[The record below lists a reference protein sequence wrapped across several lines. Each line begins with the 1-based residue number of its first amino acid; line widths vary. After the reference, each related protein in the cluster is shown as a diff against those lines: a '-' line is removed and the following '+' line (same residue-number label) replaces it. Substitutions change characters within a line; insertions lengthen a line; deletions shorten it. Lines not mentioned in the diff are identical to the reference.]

1 MAIDIEKTMQYLRDN
16 AQQYAESKAARVYL
30 QEFRKSKKALLQI
43 EAEKLGIKTGQER
56 EAYAYAHDEYIAL
69 LHGLQNAIE
78 REEYLSIMMDGC
90 RARIELYRTECANE
104 RAERK
109 GYGA

>member
-1 MAIDIEKTMQYLRDN
+1 MPIDIERTMAYLRDN
-16 AQQYAESKAARVYL
+16 AQAYAESKAARVYL

-43 EAEKLGIKTGQER
+43 EAEQKGIKTGQER
-56 EAYAYAHDEYIAL
+56 EAYAYAHPEYIL
-69 LHGLQNAIE
+69 LLQGLQNAVE
-78 REEYLSIMMDGC
+78 KEEYLSIMMDGC
-90 RARIELYRTECANE
+90 RMRIELYRTEQANE